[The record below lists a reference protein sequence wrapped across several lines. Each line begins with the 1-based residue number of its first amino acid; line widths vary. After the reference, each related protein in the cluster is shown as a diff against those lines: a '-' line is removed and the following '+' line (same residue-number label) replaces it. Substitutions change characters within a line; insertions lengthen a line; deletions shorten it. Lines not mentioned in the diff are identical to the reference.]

1 MNKDFILKEPCMD
14 NEQKEKIAVFRFGV
28 IFPLIEKDLH
38 DYWGEKERI
47 LRDLVSKE
55 WEIPFSKRT
64 FISKATILNWVRRY
78 EEGGRKIEALFP
90 EARGDRG
97 RMRCIDDERLDALIQ
112 FRKKNP
118 KLSTP
123 RLVERAKAEGVIP
136 PGKEIS
142 MASLYRLMKL
152 HKLKNEKT
160 MTDRRKFEV
169 QMSNDLWQSDC
180 LHGPKVLHE
189 GKNKKSYLFAL
200 LDDHSRLITHGQF
213 YTAES
218 LENYLDCFWTAL
230 RKRGVPRKL
239 YVDNGPSFRSH
250 RLQLGCA
257 ALEIGL
263 SYARPYKPQGKG
275 KIERFFRTVRMQ
287 FLPELPET
295 LSLEELNARFTKYLD
310 DVYHVRIHGGTGQT
324 PLDRYLEDAKSLR
337 QAPSDLPQ
345 YFRKKETRVVNN
357 DRTVKLD
364 GRLYEAPAGLIGSE
378 VVLRFENYDRIEAF
392 LDDESRGFLKILN
405 QEVNSRV
412 KRVAENTDRK
422 APGGGT
428 LFEQIRKAGNE

>member
-1 MNKDFILKEPCMD
+1 MD

-38 DYWGEKERI
+38 EYWGEKERI
-47 LRDLVSKE
+47 LRELVSKE

-97 RMRCIDDERLDALIQ
+97 RMRCIDDELLDALIQ

-118 KLSTP
+118 KLSTT

-152 HKLKNEKT
+152 HKLKKEKT

-275 KIERFFRTVRMQ
+275 KIERFFRTVRSQ

-295 LSLEELNARFTKYLD
+295 LSPEELNARFTKYLD
-310 DVYHVRIHGGTGQT
+310 DVYHVRIHGSTGQT

-337 QAPSDLPQ
+337 QAPSDLPPF
-345 YFRKKETRVVNN
+345 FRKKETRVVNN

-378 VVLRFENYDRIEAF
+378 VVLRFENYDRIEVF
-392 LDDESRGFLKILN
+392 LDDESKGFLKILN